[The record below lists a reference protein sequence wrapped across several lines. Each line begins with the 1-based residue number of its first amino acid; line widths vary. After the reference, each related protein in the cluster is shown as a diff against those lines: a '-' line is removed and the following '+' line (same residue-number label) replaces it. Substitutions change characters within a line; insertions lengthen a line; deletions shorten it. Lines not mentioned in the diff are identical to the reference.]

1 MFIYVYKCDFCYC
14 SVAKSCPTLPDPM
27 DCCMPAFPVRHH
39 LLEFAQV
46 LIHWIGDAI
55 QTSHPL
61 SSSPSAFN
69 LAHHQGF
76 FPVSQLFTS
85 GGQSIGASVSTS
97 VLPKSIQ
104 GWFPLGLTGLI
115 SLRSKG
121 LSRVFSSSAVWKHK
135 FFSTQPSL
143 WSPSHNSTWLL
154 GKP

>member
-39 LLEFAQV
+39 LLEFAKV
-46 LIHWIGDAI
+46 LIDGIGDAI
-55 QTSHPL
+55 QTFHPL

-104 GWFPLGLTGLI
+104 G
-115 SLRSKG
+115 
-121 LSRVFSSSAVWKHK
+121 
-135 FFSTQPSL
+135 
-143 WSPSHNSTWLL
+143 
-154 GKP
+154 